1 MIFDESTLRKLKR
14 LTLVASQV
22 RAGMMKGDRR
32 SVKRG
37 SSIEFA
43 DYRDYTPG
51 DDLRRLDWNVYAR
64 LDRPYMK
71 LFEEEED
78 LAVHILIDSSQ
89 SMDWG
94 AGEHNKFQYALRLAG
109 AIGAIALAGGDRLT
123 VASLKEGET
132 GLVFG
137 PVRGSQNTLRLLQSL
152 ETQKALGTT
161 DLDRSLRDY
170 LLAPRRPGLC
180 FLISDLFSTKG
191 HMSGLSQLQSRGHEV
206 TLLHL
211 LAPEELDPPLAGD
224 LRLVDVES
232 GQTQDV
238 SLDGGMRDLYHRK
251 LIAWRDEIQ
260 ATCRKRGIR
269 YLGLTTAQAWDRVV
283 LYQMRAMGVVK

>member
-1 MIFDESTLRKLKR
+1 MIFDETTLGKLKR
-14 LTLVASQV
+14 LTLVATQV

-78 LAVHILIDSSQ
+78 LAVHILIDGSQ

-94 AGEHNKFQYALRLAG
+94 TGDQNKFIYALRLAG
-109 AIGAIALAGGDRLT
+109 ALGAITLESGDRLT
-123 VASLKEGET
+123 VATLAEGKTSLA
-132 GLVFG
+132 FG
-137 PVRGSQNTLRLLQSL
+137 PARGGQNTLRLLQSL
-152 ETQKALGTT
+152 ESQKAHGNT

-170 LLAPRRPGLC
+170 LLSPRRPGLS
-180 FLISDLFSTKG
+180 FLISDLLTYSEPIKG
-191 HMSGLSQLQSRGHEV
+191 LGQLQGRGHEV
-206 TLLHL
+206 TLLHV

-238 SLDGGMRDLYHRK
+238 SLDGGLRALYRQK
-251 LIAWRDEIQ
+251 LEAWRDEIK
-260 ATCRKRGIR
+260 ATCRKRGIH
-269 YLGLTTAQAWDRVV
+269 YFGIQTDQAWDRLV
-283 LYQMRAMGVVK
+283 LYQMRAMGIVK

>member
-1 MIFDESTLRKLKR
+1 MIFDESTLRKLTR
-14 LTLVASQV
+14 LTLVATQV

-94 AGEHNKFQYALRLAG
+94 ADENNKFQYALRLAG
-109 AIGAIALAGGDRLT
+109 ALGAIALADGDRLT
-123 VASLKEGET
+123 VAILSRGET

-137 PVRGSQNTLRLLQSL
+137 PVRGSQNTLQLLRSL
-152 ETQKALGTT
+152 ETQKARGTT
-161 DLDRSLRDY
+161 DLNRSLRDY
-170 LLAPRRPGLC
+170 LLAPRRPGLSI
-180 FLISDLFSTKG
+180 LISDLFSKNG
-191 HMSGLSQLQSRGHEV
+191 HMSGLSQLQSRGHAV

-224 LRLVDVES
+224 LRLVDMES
-232 GQTQDV
+232 GQTQEV
-238 SLDGGMRDLYHRK
+238 SLDGGMRDLYRRK
-251 LIAWRDEIQ
+251 LLAWRDEIQ
-260 ATCRKRGIR
+260 TTCRKRGIR
-269 YLGLTTAQAWDRVV
+269 YLGLSTAQPWDRVI
-283 LYQMRAMGVVK
+283 LHQMRYMGVVK